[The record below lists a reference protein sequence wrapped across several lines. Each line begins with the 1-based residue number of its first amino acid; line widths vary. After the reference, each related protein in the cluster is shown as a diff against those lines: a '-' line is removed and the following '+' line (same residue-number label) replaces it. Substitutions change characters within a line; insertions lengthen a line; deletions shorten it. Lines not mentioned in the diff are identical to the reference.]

1 MPTLIAL
8 ILIVLVI
15 WLYRKFP
22 QPESPLDKEYL
33 KYINNLGDKN
43 FFCYNNK
50 VSSKE
55 IVEEN
60 IVPYLPEQIEII
72 YLNGKTPESE
82 YPEVVISKMLYGLKS
97 YDGFPHLI
105 KIRGGHITE
114 KSINNEV
121 YNCINQNKDFNTVLF
136 EIYVFFDLHK

>member
-1 MPTLIAL
+1 MLTTLTLIAVVVFIRL
-8 ILIVLVI
+8 CLKSKHGV
-15 WLYRKFP
+15 
-22 QPESPLDKEYL
+22 SPVDKEYL

-72 YLNGKTPESE
+72 YLNDKTPESE
-82 YPEVVISKMLYGLKS
+82 YPEVVISKMFYGLKL

-105 KIRGGHITE
+105 KIRSGHITE

-121 YNCINQNKDFNTVLF
+121 YNCINQHKEFNTVLF
-136 EIYVFFDLHK
+136 EIYTFFDLHK